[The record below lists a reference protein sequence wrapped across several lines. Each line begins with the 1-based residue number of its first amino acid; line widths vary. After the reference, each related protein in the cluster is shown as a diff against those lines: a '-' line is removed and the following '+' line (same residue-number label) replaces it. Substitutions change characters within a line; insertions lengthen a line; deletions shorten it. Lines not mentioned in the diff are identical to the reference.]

1 MAGGVQTISLTLVL
15 EAHAFAHKG
24 QRKLKKDGIPLGKFD
39 RAAQTKYKN
48 SAT

>member
-1 MAGGVQTISLTLVL
+1 MAGGVQTISLVP

-24 QRKLKKDGIPLGKFD
+24 QRKLKKDGFPLGKFD
-39 RAAQTKYKN
+39 RAAQSKYKN